1 MILKSQRT
9 INELSEV
16 LTNPDFKN
24 EHPAYWVF
32 SKLKFEEW
40 VNMTILAPTIIN
52 GEFNK
57 TYGHYHTTT
66 REDEIYKVVSG
77 TGLFMLQKKHFA
89 NGTWI
94 ENMVDE
100 IYLINAKPG
109 DEIVVKTDFGHSWS
123 NIGKSPLITYDNW
136 DFGHS
141 PNDYTPIKKLK
152 GMAYYLL
159 AHGSDF
165 KFDWTPVDN
174 FPTEVQKI
182 AAAGKEWTYIELPSS
197 HVPMASMPGRFSQL
211 LVEAGIQ

>member
-16 LTNPDFKN
+16 LKNPDFKN
-24 EHPAYWVF
+24 ENPAYWVF
-32 SKLKFEEW
+32 SELKFEKW
-40 VNMTILAPTIIN
+40 VNMTVLAPTITN

-66 REDEIYKVVSG
+66 HENEIYKVVSG

-89 NGTWI
+89 NGIWV

-100 IYLINAKPG
+100 VYLINAKPG
-109 DEIVVKTDFGHSWS
+109 DEILVKTEFGHSWS

-141 PNDYTPIKKLK
+141 PNDYTPVKKVK

-159 AHGSDF
+159 ADGSDF
-165 KFDWTPVDN
+165 KFEKNPNYKNV
-174 FPTEVQKI
+174 PEIKI
-182 AAAGKEWTYIELPSS
+182 LSADEFNKIL
-197 HVPMASMPGRFSQL
+197 
-211 LVEAGIQ
+211 